1 MIIKILILSGIVGIF
16 VLYEWLKVKLNKPK
30 HTDIVIATNENAI
43 DVYKPVRTSMENISH
58 IERRTEV
65 TNKKV
70 TTETIYYENIQ

>member
-1 MIIKILILSGIVGIF
+1 MTFII
-16 VLYEWLKVKLNKPK
+16 YEWLKDKVKRPK

-58 IERRTEV
+58 IERRTET

-70 TTETIYYENIQ
+70 VTETIYYENIQ